1 MSLSVNR
8 STVARIPL
16 GTLGIPL
23 GLAGLAGAWGAI
35 SEYLGVPGAISEVVW
50 IAAAVS
56 WIWLIIAHTVRGA
69 RSNER
74 LIDQLRHPAQ
84 GPLAALVPVVG
95 MLLGAHL
102 HVYWVAGGLVLT
114 IASIVAAALYG
125 GWMLSFWLS
134 GNLKLESVHG
144 GYFVPLVSA
153 GLVAAI
159 AAEEINLVPLAIA
172 SLAVGAF
179 FWVVVFTL
187 LFARMAFRS
196 ELPAPLLPSL
206 AIIVAPPAVAGMGW
220 FALSGEV
227 GGPVGL
233 SLAGLTAVFA
243 LVQLALVPRFLKLPF
258 SLGFWSFTFPYAA
271 TVSYAADWLNATR
284 PAGWEAIIVA
294 LVSVVT
300 LFILTI
306 AARSIILVA
315 RARRVARIAARQ
327 LSARHLATRSVV
339 TLPVTSGVPTLRA
352 A

>member
-1 MSLSVNR
+1 VSQSR
-8 STVARIPL
+8 SSVARIPL

-35 SEYLGVPGAISEVVW
+35 SEYLGVPRAYSEVVW

-56 WIWLIIAHTVRGA
+56 WVWLIVAHTVRGA
-69 RSNER
+69 QSSER

-84 GPLAALVPVVG
+84 GPLDALVPVVG

-102 HVYWVAGGLVLT
+102 HVYWVAGGVVLT
-114 IASIVAAALYG
+114 VASIVAAALYG

-159 AAEEINLVPLAIA
+159 AAEAIGLVPLAIA
-172 SLAVGAF
+172 SLAVGVF

-187 LFARMAFRS
+187 LLARMAFRS
-196 ELPAPLLPSL
+196 QLPAPLLPSL

-243 LVQLALVPRFLKLPF
+243 LLQLALLPRFLKLPF

-284 PAGWEAIIVA
+284 PAGWEAITVA

-315 RARRVARIAARQ
+315 RARRVLRIAARQ
-327 LSARHLATRSVV
+327 ASASQPSASSVV
-339 TLPVTSGVPTLRA
+339 TGPVTSGVPTLQA